1 MEHLYTAGSLGN
13 TVSWGDQRIPE
24 PIDKVVDIQAIAYD
38 RKRKVVM
45 KITVR
50 KRKLT
55 LDNTLFITT

>member
-13 TVSWGDQRIPE
+13 TVSWGDQQIPE